1 IGLHTNLVKISLID
15 KRIVNSINSI
25 FTLHLSH
32 LKKEKMSFFGFLKS
46 KSFLVQIGIAV
57 IGVLLFVF
65 ILHWWLGFTTN
76 HDQKIQVPDL
86 NKMSLTDVETK
97 LKELNLDFIV
107 IDSVSY
113 NPNYP
118 NKSVIDQTPETGDFV
133 KEKRKIYLTLNP
145 SKYRDITIPDLNG
158 RTKRQATTQ
167 LQSIGFK
174 IGEFSYIPDIGK
186 DVVRGLKSNGKNIK
200 PGNKL
205 PKNSVI
211 DLILGDG
218 ERE

>member
-1 IGLHTNLVKISLID
+1 
-15 KRIVNSINSI
+15 
-25 FTLHLSH
+25 LSH
-32 LKKEKMSFFGFLKS
+32 IKKEKMSFFRFIKS
-46 KSFLVQIGIAV
+46 KSFLIQVGITIV
-57 IGVLLFVF
+57 SVLLFIF
-65 ILHWWLGFTTN
+65 ILQWWLGYTTN

-86 NKMSLTDVETK
+86 NKMSLADVETK
-97 LKELNLDFIV
+97 LKELDLDFIV
-107 IDSVSY
+107 IDSASY

-118 NKSVIDQTPETGDFV
+118 NRSVIEQTPEAGDFV

-158 RTKRQATTQ
+158 RTKRQAMTQ

-174 IGEFSYIPDIGK
+174 IGEFTYVPDIGK
-186 DVVRGLKSNGKNIK
+186 DVVRGLRSKGKRLK
-200 PGNKL
+200 PGIKL

-218 ERE
+218 KSR